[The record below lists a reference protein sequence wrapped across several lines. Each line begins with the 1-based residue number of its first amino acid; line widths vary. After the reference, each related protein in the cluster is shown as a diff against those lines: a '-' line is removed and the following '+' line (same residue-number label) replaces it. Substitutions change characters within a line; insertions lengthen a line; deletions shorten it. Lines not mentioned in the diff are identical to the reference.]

1 MNPYRTHRGASMH
14 FHGKHMRKAVSA
26 LLLLACL
33 CALAY
38 EPSLQ
43 ARQSRREF
51 AADRFG
57 IFIHWGIYSL
67 FGQGEW
73 YLNAGLDEREYSKAA
88 GAFYPAGFDADAW
101 AEAIAASGAR
111 YVTFTARH
119 HDGFSMFGTRTSD
132 YNIVDGTPFGRDVLK
147 ELSEACARHDL
158 RLHLYYSHLD
168 WRREDYPLGRTGRTI
183 GRDTTRADWGA
194 YRAFMDTQLRELL
207 TGYGPIRAIWFD
219 GYWDH
224 DSDSVPFDWQ
234 LESQYALVHSL
245 QPGCLVANNHHED
258 VKDGEDIQI
267 FERDVPGENTAGY
280 SSQALARLPRETCQT
295 MNGMWGYKV
304 KDTDY
309 KSVDELVALLVRCAG
324 MGANLLLNI
333 GPRPD
338 GRLPEQ
344 CLERLQGIGEWLKA
358 NGETIYGTEAGD
370 VPPQPWGAT
379 TRAGNRL
386 FVHVLR
392 PDSLPAGGTLL
403 LPGINARAAR
413 VFPTGEKV
421 RISQGNAGM
430 TLNID
435 KESAKGPDHIIE
447 LTLK

>member
-1 MNPYRTHRGASMH
+1 MH

-168 WRREDYPLGRTGRTI
+168 WRREDYPLGRTGRTT

-413 VFPTGEKV
+413 VFHTGEKV
-421 RISQGNAGM
+421 RISQGKAGM

>member
-1 MNPYRTHRGASMH
+1 MH

-119 HDGFSMFGTRTSD
+119 HDGFSMFGTRTSA

-168 WRREDYPLGRTGRTI
+168 WRREDYPLGRTGRTT

-413 VFPTGEKV
+413 VFHTGEKV
-421 RISQGNAGM
+421 RISQGKAGM

>member
-1 MNPYRTHRGASMH
+1 MH

-168 WRREDYPLGRTGRTI
+168 WRREDYPLGRTGRTT

-403 LPGINARAAR
+403 LPGINARGAR

>member
-1 MNPYRTHRGASMH
+1 MH

-168 WRREDYPLGRTGRTI
+168 WRREDYPLGRTGRTT

-344 CLERLQGIGEWLKA
+344 CLERLQGIGEWLNA

-413 VFPTGEKV
+413 VFHTGEKV

>member
-1 MNPYRTHRGASMH
+1 MH

-119 HDGFSMFGTRTSD
+119 HDGFSMFGTRTSA

-168 WRREDYPLGRTGRTI
+168 WRREDYPLGRTGRTT
-183 GRDTTRADWGA
+183 GRDTTRTDWGA

-403 LPGINARAAR
+403 LPGINARGAR
-413 VFPTGEKV
+413 VFHTGEKV

>member
-1 MNPYRTHRGASMH
+1 
-14 FHGKHMRKAVSA
+14 
-26 LLLLACL
+26 
-33 CALAY
+33 
-38 EPSLQ
+38 
-43 ARQSRREF
+43 
-51 AADRFG
+51 
-57 IFIHWGIYSL
+57 
-67 FGQGEW
+67 
-73 YLNAGLDEREYSKAA
+73 
-88 GAFYPAGFDADAW
+88 
-101 AEAIAASGAR
+101 
-111 YVTFTARH
+111 
-119 HDGFSMFGTRTSD
+119 
-132 YNIVDGTPFGRDVLK
+132 
-147 ELSEACARHDL
+147 
-158 RLHLYYSHLD
+158 
-168 WRREDYPLGRTGRTI
+168 
-183 GRDTTRADWGA
+183 
-194 YRAFMDTQLRELL
+194 MDTQLRELL

-413 VFPTGEKV
+413 VFHTGEKV
-421 RISQGNAGM
+421 RISQGKAGM

>member
-1 MNPYRTHRGASMH
+1 MH

-26 LLLLACL
+26 LLLLAGL

-168 WRREDYPLGRTGRTI
+168 WRREDYPLGRTGRTT

-358 NGETIYGTEAGD
+358 NGETIYGTKAGD

-421 RISQGNAGM
+421 RISQGKAGM

>member
-1 MNPYRTHRGASMH
+1 
-14 FHGKHMRKAVSA
+14 
-26 LLLLACL
+26 
-33 CALAY
+33 
-38 EPSLQ
+38 
-43 ARQSRREF
+43 
-51 AADRFG
+51 
-57 IFIHWGIYSL
+57 
-67 FGQGEW
+67 
-73 YLNAGLDEREYSKAA
+73 
-88 GAFYPAGFDADAW
+88 
-101 AEAIAASGAR
+101 
-111 YVTFTARH
+111 
-119 HDGFSMFGTRTSD
+119 
-132 YNIVDGTPFGRDVLK
+132 
-147 ELSEACARHDL
+147 
-158 RLHLYYSHLD
+158 
-168 WRREDYPLGRTGRTI
+168 
-183 GRDTTRADWGA
+183 
-194 YRAFMDTQLRELL
+194 MDTQLRELL

-413 VFPTGEKV
+413 VFHTGEKV

>member
-1 MNPYRTHRGASMH
+1 MH

-168 WRREDYPLGRTGRTI
+168 WRREDYPLGRTGRTT
-183 GRDTTRADWGA
+183 GRDTTRTDWGA

-413 VFPTGEKV
+413 VFHTGEKV

>member
-1 MNPYRTHRGASMH
+1 MH

-43 ARQSRREF
+43 ARQNRREF

-168 WRREDYPLGRTGRTI
+168 WRREDYPLGRTGRTT

-403 LPGINARAAR
+403 LPGINARGAR
-413 VFPTGEKV
+413 VFHTGEKV